1 MVTSNKVM
9 ELQEWQSEAHEE
21 LERAQVDLARAQKRL
36 DEAQDRLR
44 LLHQL
49 LALEQDK
56 GSDAVKDTRQNP
68 GDFLDACEQVL
79 RDAGKPIHIKELQSA
94 LLERGVPLPGRG
106 TEANLIVRLKRSDGR
121 FVRTGRG
128 TYGLSEFG
136 VPEKKPV
143 RRRKTAKRG
152 SSND

>member
-1 MVTSNKVM
+1 MVTKNKVM

-21 LERAQVDLARAQKRL
+21 LERAQVDVARAQKRL
-36 DEAQDRLR
+36 EEAQNRLR
-44 LLHQL
+44 LLNQL
-49 LALEQDK
+49 LALEQGK
-56 GSDAVKDTRQNP
+56 SSDAVKDTRQDP
-68 GDFLDACEQVL
+68 VYFLDACEQIL

-128 TYGLSEFG
+128 TYGLPEFG

-143 RRRKTAKRG
+143 KRRKTTKPR